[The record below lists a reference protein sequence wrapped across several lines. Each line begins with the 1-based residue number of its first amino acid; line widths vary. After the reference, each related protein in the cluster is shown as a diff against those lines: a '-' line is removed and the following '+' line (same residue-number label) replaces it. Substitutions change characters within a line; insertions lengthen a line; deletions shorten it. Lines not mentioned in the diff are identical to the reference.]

1 MMALDG
7 SKKDFL
13 TNCFMKEDLMPFLQS
28 VWTESHAQAGP
39 FSILLIDV
47 DHFKSFNDTYG
58 HLDGDEV
65 LKYFSSSLRL
75 SLGDRAGIPFRFGGD
90 EFVVVLPG
98 KTATEAYALAVQL
111 AKNIKSRHFLLKGRQ
126 FKMSFSGGVAAYPQD
141 GQTAEDVLDKAD
153 KAVYSSKRSGRGHTT
168 QYSKRWLNV
177 LKIFGPVVLLILVA
191 AGFFLLNKYYYK
203 GQLGAFRKINAVQI
217 SIPRFEAKGL
227 DTVYLKSGGYLK
239 GTIISE
245 TADELELR
253 LKLDRGQGMMM
264 LKKSDIKHIEKGQK
278 PSPGNPIK

>member
-7 SKKDFL
+7 SRKDFL

-28 VWTESHAQAGP
+28 VWAESKAYTKP

-75 SLGDRAGIPFRFGGD
+75 SLGEQAGIPFRFGGD

-98 KTATEAYALAVQL
+98 KTAAETYALACRL

-126 FKMSFSGGVAAYPQD
+126 FKMSFSGGVASYPQD
-141 GQTAEDVLDKAD
+141 GQTAEEILDRAD

-168 QYSKRWLNV
+168 QYSKRWLNT
-177 LKIFGPVVLLILVA
+177 LKVFGPVVLIVLIA
-191 AGFFLLNKYYYK
+191 AGLFLLNKYYYK
-203 GQLGAFRKINAVQI
+203 GQLGALRRINAVQI
-217 SIPRFEAKGL
+217 SIPRFEAKSL

-239 GTIISE
+239 GTITNE

-253 LKLDRGQGMMM
+253 LKLDRGQGTMV
-264 LKKSDIKHIEKGQK
+264 LKKSDIKYVEKGQK
-278 PSPGNPIK
+278 PTPDNPAK